1 MQFITINMFLYRAKD
16 RMLQITYRQSIDK
29 QYSMAVNNLI
39 NRNKQGTK
47 LIQRYYYNNGD

>member
-1 MQFITINMFLYRAKD
+1 MQFITIDMFLYRGKD